1 MVVARARDAG
11 LHVLLGPP
19 RPEVAMPQAKSMIAR
34 LTTLLCDGCSDPLAD
49 SVATVPIELC
59 VCACARVRA
68 TGCAA
73 ISWMRDWP
81 LAAYSIE

>member
-34 LTTLLCDGCSDPLAD
+34 LTTLLCDGCSDPLAH
-49 SVATVPIELC
+49 SVATVPIDLC
-59 VCACARVRA
+59 VCVCVRVCVRLVVRQYP
-68 TGCAA
+68 GCV
-73 ISWMRDWP
+73 IGHWP
-81 LAAYSIE
+81 RIL